1 TARGTGSPPPDES
14 TGGRTTVR
22 CRWRRHAAIDA
33 ATAAATAS
41 RRPATARAASGRTY
55 QRDEPRSHSNMP
67 VNQALGSQCVT
78 VLLISDGLGN
88 RQTAGQS
95 TTHDSRAKQK
105 ANCRNAATAASTR
118 GPA

>member
-1 TARGTGSPPPDES
+1 
-14 TGGRTTVR
+14 
-22 CRWRRHAAIDA
+22 
-33 ATAAATAS
+33 
-41 RRPATARAASGRTY
+41 
-55 QRDEPRSHSNMP
+55 MP

-118 GPA
+118 GPARTVVAPRMATMTANTNVAAITVAVRCAMKCRPTVARPN